1 MMIKLEDI
9 HIRKNLMPG
18 DVGFIAYLHG
28 DLYAKECGYGFRF
41 EAYVL
46 EGMKDFIMEYD
57 EARDSIWIC
66 EHNNRIIGSLIAQ
79 HRESKLQLRY
89 FIFQPAYRGIGLG
102 KLLMQEFIGF
112 MRKQG
117 IHEAYLW
124 TTADQQAAITLYQK
138 YGFQLTEETASKGF
152 DKPVME
158 QRYELKLG

>member
-1 MMIKLEDI
+1 MIQLEDI

-46 EGMKDFIMEYD
+46 DGLKDFIMEYD
-57 EARDSIWIC
+57 ATRDGIWIC
-66 EHNNRIIGSLIAQ
+66 EHDNRIIGSLIARN
-79 HRESKLQLRY
+79 RESKLQLRY

-102 KLLMQEFIGF
+102 KLLMQEFIDF

-124 TTADQQAAITLYQK
+124 TTADQQAAIALYQK
-138 YGFQLTEETASKGF
+138 SGFKLTEEVISNEF
-152 DKPVME
+152 DKPVTE
-158 QRYELKLG
+158 QRYEIKLS